1 MSKLFAP
8 LGWVLPTL
16 IPFQIFLQDLWK
28 DGSDWD
34 TPLNSNHRETL
45 QTIQT
50 QLDGILK
57 SRDGL
62 GATLAHNGLYIAL
75 PLGQKRTTQ
84 REYYA

>member
-1 MSKLFAP
+1 M
-8 LGWVLPTL
+8 
-16 IPFQIFLQDLWK
+16 

-45 QTIQT
+45 ETIQT

-62 GATLAHNGLYIAL
+62 GATLAHNGLFIIAL
-75 PLGQKRTTQ
+75 PLRQKGTTQ
-84 REYYA
+84 REYFHRTRKIHVTT